1 MNRKARIIKNASYS
15 PVAHLEIG
23 LTVNVVDII
32 NEEKILVRYGGYNYI
47 IDKDC
52 IEYIEDRKHLLKVR
66 NGIDYT
72 RYGFVRLQNG
82 DWQTNNERINN
93 NLDFSLYI
101 DSSDNTLCFYVSN
114 MDVSH
119 SEIEKEYIGNE
130 LYYKIDDVLNF
141 VLFEETIDNIG
152 IIFDMIRDDVLRK
165 EIE

>member
-1 MNRKARIIKNASYS
+1 MNRKAKIIKNASYS
-15 PVAHLEIG
+15 PVAHLETG
-23 LTVNVVDII
+23 LIVNVVDII

-52 IEYIEDRKHLLKVR
+52 VEYVENKKVLLKVR

-72 RYGFVRLQNG
+72 RYGFVRLNNG
-82 DWQTNNERINN
+82 DWQTTKERIDD

-101 DSSDNTLCFYVSN
+101 DNIDNTLCIYVSN
-114 MDVSH
+114 VEVSH

-130 LYYKIDDVLNF
+130 LYYKVDDVLNF
-141 VLFEETIDNIG
+141 ILFDSLIDNIG